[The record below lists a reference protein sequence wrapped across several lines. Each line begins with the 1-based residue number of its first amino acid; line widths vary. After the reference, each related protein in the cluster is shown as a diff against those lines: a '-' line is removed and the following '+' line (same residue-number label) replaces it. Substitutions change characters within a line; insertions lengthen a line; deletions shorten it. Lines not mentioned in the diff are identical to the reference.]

1 MPYYIT
7 TATEKIRALNKR
19 IRAVQGGT
27 SASKTVGI
35 LQNLIDFAQSD
46 KVPTL
51 TSVVSD
57 VLPHLK
63 RGARLDF
70 LNIMQQQKYFK
81 ESRWNKT
88 ESQYTFE
95 TKSTIEFFSAD
106 DPDKTRGPRRDRLF
120 VNEADR
126 ISLETFEQLEVRTKE
141 FVYLDW
147 NPVSEFWFYTDIL
160 GKRDDVQHII
170 LTYRDNEA
178 IPDEIKASIESR
190 KNRPGWWK
198 VYGEGQLGEIEGK
211 IYNGWQLVDGVPPGA
226 RLERYG
232 LNFGY
237 TGHPAAIVGIYYWNG
252 AYVLDEVA
260 YGSGLLNRM
269 LADILTTQP
278 RKAMTIADSAEPKSI
293 DEIREY
299 GIQIEPTSKGKD
311 SRRWG
316 IGVVQDQDIYVTRRS
331 KNVWREYLNY
341 LWMYDNN
348 GKMIEPNEP
357 EEPFHY
363 SMDAVRYGITSLAPV
378 KRKEEFMRSMPRYA
392 PKKHINP
399 AR

>member
-1 MPYYIT
+1 MFYIT
-7 TATEKIRALNKR
+7 TATTKIRALTKR

-27 SASKTVGI
+27 SASKTIGI
-35 LQNLIDFAQSD
+35 LQNLIDGAQSD
-46 KVPTL
+46 ELPTL

-95 TKSTIEFFSAD
+95 TKSVMEFFSAD
-106 DPDKTRGPRRDRLF
+106 DWNKVRGPRRDRLF
-120 VNEADR
+120 INEADR
-126 ISLETFEQLEVRTKE
+126 ISFETFEQLEVRTNQY
-141 FVYLDW
+141 VYLDW
-147 NPVSEFWFYTDIL
+147 NPVSEFWFYTDVL
-160 GKRDDVQHII
+160 GKRDDVDHLI

-178 IPDEIKASIESR
+178 IPDEIKQSIESR

-211 IYNGWQLVDGVPPGA
+211 IYNGWQLVDGVPPGS

-237 TGHPAAIVGIYYWNG
+237 TGHPAAIVAVYYWNG
-252 AYVLDEVA
+252 AYVLDEIT
-260 YGSGLLNRM
+260 YGPGLLNRM
-269 LADILTTQP
+269 LADIILSQP
-278 RKAMTIADSAEPKSI
+278 KKAIVIADSAEPKSI
-293 DEIREY
+293 DEIKEY
-299 GIQIEPTSKGKD
+299 QVNIMPTAKGKD
-311 SRRWG
+311 SRRYG

-348 GKMIEPNEP
+348 GRMVEPNEP

-363 SMDAVRYGITSLAPV
+363 SMDAIRYAICSLAPI
-378 KRKEEFMRSMPRYA
+378 KRREEFIKTMPRFI
-392 PKKHINP
+392 PKKQINP

>member
-1 MPYYIT
+1 MYFIT
-7 TATEKIRALNKR
+7 TATRKVRALDKR

-46 KVPTL
+46 TTPTL

-70 LNIMQQQKYFK
+70 LNIMQEQKYFK
-81 ESRWNKT
+81 DSRWNKT

-95 TKSTIEFFSAD
+95 TGSVIEFFSAD
-106 DPDKTRGPRRDRLF
+106 DPNKVRGPRRDRLF
-120 VNEADR
+120 INEADR
-126 ISLETFEQLEVRTKE
+126 ISFDTFEQLEVRTNE
-141 FVYLDW
+141 FIYLDW

-160 GKRDDVQHII
+160 GKRDDVEHIV

-178 IPDEIKASIESR
+178 IPETIKASIEAR

-211 IYNGWQLVDGVPPGA
+211 IYNGWQLTDGVPPGA
-226 RLERYG
+226 RLERFG

-237 TGHPAAIVGIYYWNG
+237 TGHPAAIVAIYYWNG
-252 AYVLDEVA
+252 AYVLDEIA
-260 YGSGLLNRM
+260 YGPGLLNRM
-269 LADILTTQP
+269 LADIITTQP
-278 RKAMTIADSAEPKSI
+278 KKAIVIADSAEPKSI

-299 GIQIEPTSKGKD
+299 GVSIEPTTKGKD
-311 SRRWG
+311 SRRYG
-316 IGVVQDQDIYVTRRS
+316 ISVVQDQDIYVTRRS

-363 SMDAVRYGITSLAPV
+363 SMDAVRYGICSLAPV
-378 KRKEEFMRSMPRYA
+378 KRREEFIKSMPRYV
-392 PKKHINP
+392 PKKQQNP